1 MRIRDMIFQS
11 ARPAVHPSAPNPPSV
26 PFATFNKEPAS
37 TVVVPIST
45 DVVTAYIPTAGG
57 RGGVGYRRSSE
68 PHRHLHGTTRTR
80 VYLCGQ

>member
-45 DVVTAYIPTAGG
+45 DVVTAYIPTAGADVSLPTTVYIQRPG
-57 RGGVGYRRSSE
+57 RVWE
-68 PHRHLHGTTRTR
+68 
-80 VYLCGQ
+80 